1 MHVEGEAL
9 RAGETRMVALTPE
22 EADLAEWVELRV
34 RERITRRVQT
44 LNALPTKPASVAR
57 APIRPGDSEVELAIP
72 GGLSPGWRGAAMQ
85 WSYELA
91 LVDARSKDV
100 ASLSVDVVG
109 GPTLAAGEVLQTKGD
124 GSRRGPAKPTAL
136 VGPPGIDVGQSWF
149 IGIALLTF
157 AGAGAFFINDGLENG
172 ETPAVIFGSVLT
184 IVCVL
189 LAVLVLSGLRPS
201 MRRLNGVS
209 IHLDR
214 SVVTFGSS
222 IEVTLD
228 PVTTTGVE
236 VGIVLA
242 ECVTNT
248 TGQHGRLT
256 ADVTPVIENYLPYEG
271 APVTLEVPS
280 DAPGGFKG
288 SRTQL
293 RWAVRA
299 RIAENAG
306 GSGGVGIEVLRAPEA
321 LPTSPDASSS

>member
-1 MHVEGEAL
+1 M
-9 RAGETRMVALTPE
+9 
-22 EADLAEWVELRV
+22 
-34 RERITRRVQT
+34 
-44 LNALPTKPASVAR
+44 
-57 APIRPGDSEVELAIP
+57 
-72 GGLSPGWRGAAMQ
+72 
-85 WSYELA
+85 
-91 LVDARSKDV
+91 
-100 ASLSVDVVG
+100 
-109 GPTLAAGEVLQTKGD
+109 
-124 GSRRGPAKPTAL
+124 
-136 VGPPGIDVGQSWF
+136 
-149 IGIALLTF
+149 TF

-214 SVVTFGSS
+214 SVVTW
-222 IEVTLD
+222 ILD
-228 PVTTTGVE
+228 RGHARS
-236 VGIVLA
+236 GHHDWSRSRHCLA